1 MNTYN
6 DPRELLSHAPMGA
19 FQIMAVAICV
29 FLNGL
34 DGFDIQSISFAAPG
48 ITADW
53 GINRAELGIVL
64 SMELFGMA
72 VGSVLFGGMADKS
85 GRRPT
90 ILLCLVLMTVGMY
103 AASLVAS
110 ISQLLIARFVTG
122 LGIGGMLATTNP
134 MAAEFSNQKNRSLA
148 VIFMATGYP
157 LGAIIGGSVSTVLL
171 QTSDWRAIFEFGA
184 AITAVFLLVVYFF
197 LPESIEYLSSKQPEN
212 ALDKINR
219 ILKKMGHAAVN
230 QLPSKIEEAQKAISY
245 QVLFNDK
252 FRALTLLLV
261 IGYFMHIMTFYY
273 ILKWIPTIVV
283 DMGYEPALAG
293 TVLVWA
299 NVGGAIGAL
308 LLGITTTKYNLRK
321 MMIGVLIVAFVM
333 VSVFGFERETIS
345 DLAMIAAVTGFFTNG
360 GVVGFY
366 ALIADAFPADIRG
379 SGTGVVIG
387 IGRGGAALGPVIAG
401 LLFVAGFNLLAVSI
415 VMGAGAAVAAI
426 AIYFLRPAAEK
437 HSVSANI

>member
-6 DPRELLSHAPMGA
+6 DPRELLNQAPMGA
-19 FQIMAVAICV
+19 FQILAVTICV

-53 GINRAELGIVL
+53 GINRAELGVVL

-72 VGSVLFGGMADKS
+72 VGSVLLGGMADKS

-90 ILLCLVLMTVGMY
+90 ILLCLALMSVGMY
-103 AASLVAS
+103 AASLVNS
-110 ISQLLIARFVTG
+110 IAQLLVARFVTG

-134 MAAEFSNQKNRSLA
+134 MAAEFSNLKNRSLA

-157 LGAIIGGSVSTVLL
+157 IGAIIGGSVSTVLL
-171 QTSDWRAIFEFGA
+171 QNSDWRAIFEFGA
-184 AITAVFLLVVYFF
+184 AITAVFLIVVWFL
-197 LPESIEYLSSKQPEN
+197 LPESVEYLSSKQPEN

-219 ILKKMGHAAVN
+219 ILKKMGHAAIN
-230 QLPSKIEEAQKAISY
+230 QLPAKIEETQKAISY

-261 IGYFMHIMTFYY
+261 IGYFTHIMTFYY

-283 DMGYEPALAG
+283 DMGYAPSAAG

-308 LLGITTTKYNLRK
+308 LLGVISTKYSLRK
-321 MMIGVLIVAFVM
+321 MLIGVLIVAFFM
-333 VSVFGFERETIS
+333 VSFFGIERETLG
-345 DLAMIAAVTGFFTNG
+345 DLSLIAAMTGFFTNG

-366 ALIADAFPADIRG
+366 ALIANAFPAEIRG

-387 IGRGGAALGPVIAG
+387 FGRGGAALGPVVAG

-415 VMGAGAAVAAI
+415 VMGAGAAIAAV

-437 HSVSANI
+437 SKAPANI